1 MIAHRLYGRVVTAE
15 TQLPAPRVSATA
27 TPDIAITTTTHSM
40 RPLLRAED
48 SADGFSYERLEDGSV
63 YVQWYDRF
71 EFHVSADGSV
81 IRAHCRDD
89 SSTDALHAYLLGP
102 ALSVA
107 LLHQGTEGLHAA
119 AFELNGV
126 AVALTGDGGFGKS
139 TLAAHALRAGARL
152 LTDDLLVLDDSM
164 ILPGPARIKLDPQAA
179 ASAFGMRAGT
189 PMDDGRG
196 KHIYGLSEGE
206 YAPEPVRL
214 ARIYVIQPDA
224 ETIAVE
230 RLSHADAFHA
240 LLEATFDPLE
250 QSAPRLAS
258 HMRYH
263 AALVQTIPIFRLHV
277 PRRIAEIGKVLEAIQ

>member
-1 MIAHRLYGRVVTAE
+1 MIAHKLYGRVVTSD
-15 TQLPAPRVSATA
+15 TQLPAPRVFATV
-27 TPDIAITTTTHSM
+27 TPDITITTTAHSM
-40 RPLLRAED
+40 RPLLRGED
-48 SADGFSYERLEDGSV
+48 STGGFSYERLENGSV

-71 EFHVSADGSV
+71 EFHVSANGSV
-81 IRAHCRDD
+81 IRAHCRDG
-89 SSTDALHAYLLGP
+89 SSNEALHAYLLGP

-107 LLHQGTEGLHAA
+107 LLHQGSEGLHAA
-119 AFELNGV
+119 AFEVNGG

-152 LTDDLLVLDDSM
+152 LTDDLLVLEDFS
-164 ILPGPARIKLDPQAA
+164 ILPGPARIKLDPRVA
-179 ASAFGMRAGT
+179 ASAFGARAGS
-189 PMDDGRG
+189 PMDDERG
-196 KHIYGLSEGE
+196 KHIYQLSDAE
-206 YAPEPVRL
+206 YAAEPVRL
-214 ARIYVIQPDA
+214 DRIYAIQPDA
-224 ETIAVE
+224 ETIKVE

>member
-1 MIAHRLYGRVVTAE
+1 
-15 TQLPAPRVSATA
+15 
-27 TPDIAITTTTHSM
+27 M
-40 RPLLRAED
+40 RPGPSGAD
-48 SADGFSYERLEDGSV
+48 ADDGFVYERFEDGSV

-71 EFHVSADGSV
+71 EFHVSADGSA

-89 SSTDALHAYLLGP
+89 SSNEALHAYLLGP

-107 LLHQGTEGLHAA
+107 LLHQGTEALHAA
-119 AFELNGV
+119 AFEMNGV

-164 ILPGPARIKLDPQAA
+164 ILPGPARIKLDPRVA
-179 ASAFGMRAGT
+179 ASAFGARAGT
-189 PMDDGRG
+189 PLDDGRG
-196 KHIYGLSEGE
+196 KHIYGLIEGE
-206 YAPEPVRL
+206 YATEPVRL

-224 ETIAVE
+224 DRVE
-230 RLSHADAFHA
+230 VLRLSHADAFHA

-263 AALVQTIPIFRLHV
+263 AALVQTVPIFRLHV